1 MQDGVLLTVRSD
13 AFHQF
18 DPHFASRQHTDAL
31 SVADYLRS
39 LSFLFLLSE
48 TSLMFKKRMQM
59 QITSHALYGALE
71 SSDVTWKI
79 PTQLQ
84 ICHQ

>member
-1 MQDGVLLTVRSD
+1 MQGGVLLTVRSV

-18 DPHFASRQHTDAL
+18 DPENTRM
-31 SVADYLRS
+31 
-39 LSFLFLLSE
+39 LFLLQTTSALCRFNFFSQK
-48 TSLMFKKRMQM
+48 SLMFKEKMQM

-84 ICHQ
+84 MCHQ

>member
-1 MQDGVLLTVRSD
+1 MQDGVLLTVRSVT
-13 AFHQF
+13 FHQF
-18 DPHFASRQHTDAL
+18 DPHSASRHTDAL
-31 SVADYLRS
+31 SAAVYLCS

-48 TSLMFKKRMQM
+48 MSLMFKKRMQM
-59 QITSHALYGALE
+59 QITSHALYSALE

-84 ICHQ
+84 MCHQ